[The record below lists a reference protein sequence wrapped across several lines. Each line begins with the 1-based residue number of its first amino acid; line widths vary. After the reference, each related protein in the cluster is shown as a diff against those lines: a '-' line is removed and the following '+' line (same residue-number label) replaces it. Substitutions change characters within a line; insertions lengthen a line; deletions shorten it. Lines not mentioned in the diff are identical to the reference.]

1 MFSVL
6 ANLLKGINKGWLK
19 TMLLGAGL
27 TLGAAAGSMTFI
39 NQLIGMFRSN
49 TSSIPADILSLAH
62 IAGFDYAISIIL
74 GAIVASVA
82 MNAGS
87 LSLRRITK

>member
-1 MFSVL
+1 MFSIL
-6 ANLLKGINKGWLK
+6 ANMLKGINKGWLK
-19 TMLLGAGL
+19 QMLLGAGL

-49 TSSIPADILSLAH
+49 ASSIPADILGLAH
-62 IAGFDYAISIIL
+62 VAGFDYAISIIL

-87 LSLRRITK
+87 LSLRKMSK

>member
-1 MFSVL
+1 MFSIL
-6 ANLLKGINKGWLK
+6 ANMLKGINKGWLK
-19 TMLLGAGL
+19 SVLLGAGL

-39 NQLIGMFRSN
+39 NQLIGMFRTN
-49 TSSIPADILSLAH
+49 ANSIPADILGLAH
-62 IAGFDYAISIIL
+62 VAGFDYAISIIL

-87 LSLRRITK
+87 LSLRKITK

>member
-1 MFSVL
+1 MFSIL
-6 ANLLKGINKGWLK
+6 ANMLKGINKGWLK
-19 TMLLGAGL
+19 EVLLGAGL

-39 NQLIGMFRSN
+39 NQLIDMFRSN
-49 TSSIPADILSLAH
+49 ANSIPLDILGLAH
-62 IAGFDYAISIIL
+62 VAGFDYAISIIL

-87 LSLRRITK
+87 LSLRKITK

>member
-1 MFSVL
+1 MFSIL

-39 NQLIGMFRSN
+39 NQLINMFKSN
-49 TSSIPADILSLAH
+49 ANSIPADILSLAH
-62 IAGFDYAISIIL
+62 VAGFDYAISIVL

-82 MNAGS
+82 MNAGK
-87 LSLRRITK
+87 LALRKK

>member
-1 MFSVL
+1 MFSIL

-27 TLGAAAGSMTFI
+27 TLGAAAGSMSFI
-39 NQLIGMFRSN
+39 NQLINLFKSN
-49 TSSIPADILSLAH
+49 ANSIPADILSLAH

-82 MNAGS
+82 MEAGK
-87 LSLRRITK
+87 LSLRKK

>member
-1 MFSVL
+1 MFSML

-39 NQLIGMFRSN
+39 NQLINMFKGN
-49 TSSIPADILSLAH
+49 VNSIPADILSLAH
-62 IAGFDYAISIIL
+62 VAGFDYAISIIL
-74 GAIVASVA
+74 GAIVANVA
-82 MNAGS
+82 MNAGK
-87 LSLRRITK
+87 LSLRKK

>member
-1 MFSVL
+1 MFSIL

-19 TMLLGAGL
+19 DVLSGAGL
-27 TLGAAAGSMTFI
+27 TLGTAALSMVFI
-39 NQLIGMFRSN
+39 SQLIDMFKSN
-49 TSSIPADILSLAH
+49 LNSISAGVLGLAH

-82 MNAGS
+82 KNAGS
-87 LSLRRITK
+87 LSLRKM

>member
-1 MFSVL
+1 MFSIL

-27 TLGAAAGSMTFI
+27 TLGAAAGSMSFI
-39 NQLIGMFRSN
+39 NQLINLFKSN
-49 TSSIPADILSLAH
+49 ANSIPADILSLAH

-74 GAIVASVA
+74 GAIVANVA
-82 MNAGS
+82 MEAGK
-87 LSLRRITK
+87 LSLRKK

>member
-1 MFSVL
+1 MFSIL

-27 TLGAAAGSMTFI
+27 TLGAAAGSMSFI
-39 NQLIGMFRSN
+39 NQLINIFKSN
-49 TSSIPADILSLAH
+49 ANSIPADILSLAH

-82 MNAGS
+82 KNAGS
-87 LSLRRITK
+87 LTLRKK

>member
-1 MFSVL
+1 MFSIL
-6 ANLLKGINKGWLK
+6 ANLLKGVNKGWLK

-39 NQLIGMFRSN
+39 NQLINMFKSN
-49 TSSIPADILSLAH
+49 ANSIPADILSLAH
-62 IAGFDYAISIIL
+62 VAGFDYAISIIL

-82 MNAGS
+82 MNAGK
-87 LSLRRITK
+87 LALRKK

>member
-1 MFSVL
+1 MFSIL

-19 TMLLGAGL
+19 DVLGGAGL
-27 TLGAAAGSMTFI
+27 MLGAAAGSMIFI
-39 NQLIGMFRSN
+39 NQLIDMFKSN
-49 TSSIPADILSLAH
+49 ANSIPADILSLAH

-82 MNAGS
+82 KNAGS
-87 LSLRRITK
+87 LTLRKK

>member
-1 MFSVL
+1 MGSL
-6 ANLLKGINKGWLK
+6 LSGLLKGLNKGWLK
-19 TMLLGAGL
+19 QMLLGAGL
-27 TLGAAAGSMTFI
+27 TLGAAAGSMVFI
-39 NQLIGMFRSN
+39 NQLIELFKTN
-49 TSSIPADILSLAH
+49 ANSIPADILSLAH

-87 LSLRRITK
+87 LALRKT